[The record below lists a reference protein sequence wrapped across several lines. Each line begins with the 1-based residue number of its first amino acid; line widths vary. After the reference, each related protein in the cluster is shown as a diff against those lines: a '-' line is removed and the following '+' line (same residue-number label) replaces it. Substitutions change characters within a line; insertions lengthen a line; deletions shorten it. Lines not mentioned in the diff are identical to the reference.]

1 MIELGS
7 EAALIVVGIAVTV
20 VTAWGS
26 SISVRSAARG
36 PRWAL
41 GHLARVRPLVLGGV
55 GTGLIL
61 TILARP
67 VWAGLAVLYVA
78 LTVLLLST
86 MLKRALLR
94 LEESGGLEELPIER
108 RREIVSRA
116 RRLIMVAGVLLAVIG
131 IGSGVAGAGAVGWIP
146 GLLGVTLFV
155 TGVALSAEVSDSP
168 V

>member
-7 EAALIVVGIAVTV
+7 ETALVVVGIAVIT

-41 GHLARVRPLVLGGV
+41 DHLARVRPFVFAGV
-55 GTGLIL
+55 ASGLIL
-61 TILARP
+61 TVVARP
-67 VWAGLAVLYVA
+67 IWAGLAVLYVA
-78 LTVLLLST
+78 LTVLLLAT
-86 MLKRALLR
+86 MLKRALFR
-94 LEESGGLEELPIER
+94 LEESGGLEDLPIER

-116 RRLIMVAGVLLAVIG
+116 RRLILVAGVLLAVVG
-131 IGSGVAGAGAVGWIP
+131 IGSGLTGAGAVGWIP
-146 GLLGVTLFV
+146 GVLGLTLVVTAVTLSV
-155 TGVALSAEVSDSP
+155 EVPESP